1 MAIRNDTNPRPLDL
15 QPELQDILQRNGMQA
30 HIVGSSNGFQ
40 LVVQGHD
47 SPVLTYNISQQQ
59 LQFLTDWGTNY
70 ANRKAYNTFASLVKN
85 DFYMPRDFVHARNAN
100 GRVAMGLHGYRIGV
114 GEYGRQARPLPVQM
128 AAMTMPMGR
137 WPHFGWHGAPPHHMD
152 PGGFFRPLLGW
163 SLRQQEGFHLRR
175 IGGNLYYPGA
185 PMVYDRPTGRK
196 PGELQ
201 SGGYGFYWKGQQP
214 QQSQVPQQDVLAQLQ
229 TVIQPVPAVQR
240 PQDPAK
246 PYKELI
252 TSDVYF
258 SNEKWQEV
266 LSSHGIVIDADN
278 KLMTIQSASL
288 PADMQYDLKPEEL
301 AVLTSN
307 SIKDHPV
314 SERLSLIND
323 IIKVD
328 FDSKVTMDTLNSK
341 SLIDLTPKPKL
352 LQEVNQYN
360 TVEQSQP
367 QGVEEDIQ
375 IIRDDQG
382 QYQGQYQGHQM
393 GLPEDNRKGV
403 VNMHGSELDYINP
416 DKGWF
421 REGKHGREVTVD
433 DIRVEPTEVEG
444 KYKMTAIIDGEVI
457 NHEIK
462 QKDYDKFL
470 AVDDY
475 HRMKLFSKIFKE
487 VDMKDRYP
495 VGLGTKL
502 TAGLLAGLVVTGE
515 VMHGLRGGPPPE
527 IYMGG
532 HPGPCPRPYFK
543 PGVDTPMDVAARNF
557 EAHANTDQM
566 HHDLGFGPGR

>member
-1 MAIRNDTNPRPLDL
+1 MQKNARVTISELSSEISLSMPATSERVKKLEASGVIKQYTAILDPDLLGKHLMALIFLRFDNPK
-15 QPELQDILQRNGMQA
+15 NGD
-30 HIVGSSNGFQ
+30 H
-40 LVVQGHD
+40 
-47 SPVLTYNISQQQ
+47 
-59 LQFLTDWGTNY
+59 
-70 ANRKAYNTFASLVKN
+70 FASLVK
-85 DFYMPRDFVHARNAN
+85 DEFDMPRDFVHARNAN

-137 WPHFGWHGAPPHHMD
+137 WPHFGWHGAPPRHMD
-152 PGGFFRPLLGW
+152 PGGFFRPFLGW

-175 IGGNLYYPGA
+175 IGGELYYPGA
-185 PMVYDRPTGRK
+185 PMVYDRPAGRK

-201 SGGYGFYWKGQQP
+201 SDGYGFYWKGQRP
-214 QQSQVPQQDVLAQLQ
+214 QQQQIPQQDVLAQLQ
-229 TVIQPVPAVQR
+229 TVIQPVPVVQR
-240 PQDPAK
+240 PQEPAK
-246 PYKELI
+246 SYKELI

-288 PADMQYDLKPEEL
+288 NADMQYDLKPEEL

-307 SIKDHPV
+307 SIKDHTV
-314 SERLSLIND
+314 AERIALIND

-328 FDSKVTMDTLNSK
+328 FDSKVTMDALNSK
-341 SLIDLTPKPKL
+341 SLIDLTPKPEL
-352 LQEVNQYN
+352 LQEVNQYQQ
-360 TVEQSQP
+360 VEQNQP
-367 QGVEEDIQ
+367 QGLEEGIQ
-375 IIRDDQG
+375 IVREDQG
-382 QYQGQYQGHQM
+382 QYQGQYQGHQL
-393 GLPEDNRKGV
+393 GLPEDNRQGV
-403 VNMHGSELDYINP
+403 VNMHGSDLDYINP

-421 REGKHGREVTVD
+421 REGKHGREVTAD

-457 NHEIK
+457 SHEIK

-475 HRMKLFSKIFKE
+475 HRMKLFSKIFNE

-495 VGLGTKL
+495 VGFGTKL

-515 VMHGLRGGPPPE
+515 VMHGLRGGAPPE

-566 HHDLGFGPGR
+566 RHDLGFGPGR

>member
-1 MAIRNDTNPRPLDL
+1 MAIRRDTNPRPLDL

-70 ANRKAYNTFASLVKN
+70 ANRKAYNTFASLVNN
-85 DFYMPRDFVHARNAN
+85 DFDMPRDFVHARNAN

-137 WPHFGWHGAPPHHMD
+137 WPHFGWHGAPPRHMD
-152 PGGFFRPLLGW
+152 PGGFFQPFLGW

-175 IGGNLYYPGA
+175 IGGELYYPGA
-185 PMVYDRPTGRK
+185 PMVYDRPSGRK

-201 SGGYGFYWKGQQP
+201 SGGYGFYWKGQRP
-214 QQSQVPQQDVLAQLQ
+214 QQQQIPQQDVLAQLQ
-229 TVIQPVPAVQR
+229 TVIQSVPVVQR
-240 PQDPAK
+240 PQEPAK

-288 PADMQYDLKPEEL
+288 NADMQYDLEPEEL

-314 SERLSLIND
+314 SERLALIND

-328 FDSKVTMDTLNSK
+328 FDSKVTMDALNSK
-341 SLIDLTPKPKL
+341 SLIDLTPKPEL
-352 LQEVNQYN
+352 LQEVNQYQ
-360 TVEQSQP
+360 VAEQNYP
-367 QGVEEDIQ
+367 QGLEEDIQ
-375 IIRDDQG
+375 IIREDQG
-382 QYQGQYQGHQM
+382 QYQGQQM
-393 GLPEDNRKGV
+393 GLPEDNRQGV
-403 VNMHGSELDYINP
+403 VNMQGSDLDYINP

-433 DIRVEPTEVEG
+433 DIRVEPTETEG

-457 NHEIK
+457 SHEIK

-495 VGLGTKL
+495 VGFGTKL

-527 IYMGG
+527 VYMGG
-532 HPGPCPRPYFK
+532 YPGPCPRPYFK

-566 HHDLGFGPGR
+566 RHDLGFGPGR

>member
-1 MAIRNDTNPRPLDL
+1 MAIRRDTNPRPLDI

-40 LVVQGHD
+40 LVLQGHD

-59 LQFLTDWGTNY
+59 LKFLTDWGTNY
-70 ANRKAYNTFASLVKN
+70 ANRKAYNTFASLVKD
-85 DFYMPRDFVHARNAN
+85 DFDMPRDFVHARNAN

-114 GEYGRQARPLPVQM
+114 GEYGRMARPLPVEM

-137 WPHFGWHGAPPHHMD
+137 WPHHGWHGAPPRHMD
-152 PGGFFRPLLGW
+152 PGGYFRPFLGW

-214 QQSQVPQQDVLAQLQ
+214 QQQQLPQQDVLAQLQ
-229 TVIQPVPAVQR
+229 TVIQPVPTVQR
-240 PQDPAK
+240 PTEPAK

-266 LSSHGIVIDADN
+266 LSSHGIVVDPDN
-278 KLMTIQSASL
+278 KVLTIQSASL

-314 SERLSLIND
+314 AERLAMIND

-328 FDSKVTMDTLNSK
+328 FDSKVTADMLNSK
-341 SLIDLTPKPKL
+341 SLIDITPKPEL
-352 LQEVNQYN
+352 LQDVNQYN
-360 TVEQSQP
+360 EAQQTQP
-367 QGVEEDIQ
+367 QGLEDGIQ
-375 IIRDDQG
+375 IIPEG
-382 QYQGQYQGHQM
+382 QYQGAYQGQQM

-403 VNMHGSELDYINP
+403 VNMHGSDLDYINP

-421 REGKHGREVTVD
+421 REGQHGREVTVD

-457 NHEIK
+457 SHEIK

-495 VGLGTKL
+495 VGLGTKI
-502 TAGLLAGLVVTGE
+502 TAGLLAGLAVTGE
-515 VMHGLRGGPPPE
+515 VMHGLRGCPPPPE
-527 IYMGG
+527 IYMSS

-566 HHDLGFGPGR
+566 RHDIGMGPGR